1 LFVGLRRSVAG
12 YLTKKLS
19 LNIEVPSLYYSQP
32 KRIIVGIVLNNFGA
46 MKKAR
51 LISSFLFPFAL
62 SVALG
67 STWAQQSVT
76 RNQRPAV
83 FIYVKEANQKVEVKT
98 AGQNDWSRIQKFGN
112 LFPGDSLKIPEKTT
126 VLLSDGSSPW
136 QELIGPKAMIVP
148 EAPGKG
154 SSEFV
159 QFFERLYLTFFVEP
173 HRRPSQEGVRNTE
186 TLFLAMPDTV
196 FAYDLPDTLRW
207 IKNAPWWTAYRV
219 QITHGQETIADTV
232 VRGNAFRLNASTK
245 RRQRPGNYQLK
256 VTLPQ
261 SLLLGTEVDS
271 SVIHV
276 LQKSEAARAKNRL
289 EKLKKRLEQKGRS
302 EDYFALANFC
312 LAERLN
318 LELEHYLMVM
328 AREFPDNPEPKI
340 MLYSY
345 YAAFLPEQVAEQWVK
360 NRLHELR

>member
-1 LFVGLRRSVAG
+1 MPLNKIFQRAQIHLSCFLVFLHLILASTSVDAQTANKAPIFV
-12 YLTKKLS
+12 Y
-19 LNIEVPSLYYSQP
+19 
-32 KRIIVGIVLNNFGA
+32 
-46 MKKAR
+46 
-51 LISSFLFPFAL
+51 
-62 SVALG
+62 
-67 STWAQQSVT
+67 
-76 RNQRPAV
+76 
-83 FIYVKEANQKVEVKT
+83 VKT
-98 AGQNDWSRIQKFGN
+98 AAARVAIKQAKQADWNEVQKFGR

-126 VLLSDGSSPW
+126 VLLGDGSSPW
-136 QELIGPKAMIVP
+136 QEFTGPKAMIVP
-148 EAPGKG
+148 EAPGKE

-173 HRRPSQEGVRNTE
+173 HRRTSKEGVRNTE

-196 FAYDLPDTLRW
+196 FAYALPDTLRW

-219 QITHGQETIADTV
+219 QITHGQETISDTV

-261 SLLLGTEVDS
+261 SPLLGSEADS

-276 LQKSEAARAKNRL
+276 LQKSEAAPAKSRL
-289 EKLKKRLEQKGRS
+289 EKLKKRLEQKGRI

-312 LAERLN
+312 LTERLN
-318 LELEHYLMVM
+318 LELEHDLMVM
-328 AREFPDNPEPKI
+328 ARAFPDNPEPKI

-345 YAAFLPEQVAEQWVK
+345 YAAFLPEQVAEQLTLDSFK
-360 NRLHELR
+360 